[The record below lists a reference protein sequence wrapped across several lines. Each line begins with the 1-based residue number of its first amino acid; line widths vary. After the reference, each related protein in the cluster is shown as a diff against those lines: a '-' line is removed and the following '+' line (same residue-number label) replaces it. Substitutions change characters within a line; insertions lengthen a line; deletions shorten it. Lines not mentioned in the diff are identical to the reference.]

1 MRGTIHLIGDDVTT
15 SSVVERELAAHYRV
29 LTYCSVRQLLE
40 RLPDE
45 RGPGCVILDL
55 ASPGLAGPQLRA
67 AMAKVGSTLPI
78 MFLTKSAKD
87 MFLTK
92 SAKDWRR
99 GPPTEFRRLAR
110 EIMKAMKLQE
120 KEDMGEMAMLT
131 PAQKKLLRHFAKG
144 NSDGQI
150 AQELSV
156 KESVIA
162 EQRAKMKVTLQVH
175 SQAHFKAIADLL
187 AFGQAGNK
195 SLGSTPESNNMSP
208 HIRGIFH
215 QVDRLESLGDHGQH
229 DAAPRS

>member
-1 MRGTIHLIGDDVTT
+1 MPPNWAPKWLRHSIDRPAEDLSEEILRGTIHLIGDDVTT

-29 LTYCSVRQLLE
+29 LTYCSVRQLME
-40 RLPDE
+40 GLPDE

-87 MFLTK
+87 
-92 SAKDWRR
+92 WRR
-99 GPPTEFRRLAR
+99 GQPTEFRRLAR

-131 PAQKKLLRHFAKG
+131 PAQKKLLRRFAKG

-150 AQELSV
+150 AR
-156 KESVIA
+156 A
-162 EQRAKMKVTLQVH
+162 ECQGKR
-175 SQAHFKAIADLL
+175 
-187 AFGQAGNK
+187 
-195 SLGSTPESNNMSP
+195 
-208 HIRGIFH
+208 
-215 QVDRLESLGDHGQH
+215 DR
-229 DAAPRS
+229 